1 MSELQLHSD
10 SQLGQPNGGCPPLND
25 STKQSELVVM
35 EDPAGN
41 TGKQQAR
48 RRKEA
53 TGKFKSS
60 LISEEAGEDDSMQA
74 EQEDTIYSYLE
85 EDTED
90 FERQIM
96 SIN

>member
-1 MSELQLHSD
+1 
-10 SQLGQPNGGCPPLND
+10 
-25 STKQSELVVM
+25 M
-35 EDPAGN
+35 EDPNNPGN
-41 TGKQQAR
+41 TGKQPMR

-60 LISEEAGEDDSMQA
+60 LISEENDDNASINA

-90 FERQIM
+90 FERQIL
-96 SIN
+96 SINQKQKKIN